1 MGLRDRRQDRH
12 AGRRGTDGGGA
23 EIYQIQAN
31 VISIG
36 DDYWIE
42 TTSGRRAFKV
52 DGKAAR
58 VRDTMKID
66 RPGRPSATIKKAMI
80 TPLRDRFVLEADD
93 VGQIAVQG
101 NLVDHEY
108 RFERDGSRIAEVPS
122 AGYGY
127 ATRSA

>member
-23 EIYQIQAN
+23 EIYQIQAK

-80 TPLRDRFVLEADD
+80 TPLRD
-93 VGQIAVQG
+93 QIAVQG